1 VAYLLDSDV
10 LSAVLAVRPNLAVVR
25 RLAAVPPDEQT
36 TSAVNAGELLFGAIR
51 RDRLGLLERVE
62 ALLDVMAVV
71 PFDESAARVY
81 ARLRADLEAA
91 GTPLAEPD
99 LRIAATALAYG
110 LTLVTA
116 NERHFRR
123 VPELALEN
131 WLA

>member
-1 VAYLLDSDV
+1 VAYLFDSDV
-10 LSAVLAVRPNLAVVR
+10 LSAVLAARPNLAVVR

-36 TSAVNAGELLFGAIR
+36 TSAVNVAELLFGAIR
-51 RDRLGLLERVE
+51 RNRSGLLERVE
-62 ALLDVMAVV
+62 ALLEVVVVV

-81 ARLRADLEAA
+81 ARLRADLEVA

-110 LTLVTA
+110 LTLVTG

-123 VPELALEN
+123 VPELAVEN

>member
-1 VAYLLDSDV
+1 VAYLFDSDV
-10 LSAVLAVRPNLAVVR
+10 LSAVLALRPNLAVVR

-51 RDRLGLLERVE
+51 RDRPGLLERVE

-99 LRIAATALAYG
+99 VRIAATALAYG
-110 LTLVTA
+110 LTLVTG

-123 VPELALEN
+123 VPALTLEN